1 MPGKINPVMPE
12 MLTMICFQ
20 VVGNDTAISLAT
32 QAGQLELNVMIP
44 TVIHN
49 LLTSIEI
56 LKNGMDVFIRF
67 CVTGIAANKKRCD
80 DYAETSYGIA
90 AALNPYLGYSRAA
103 EVVKES
109 VKTGKTLRQIILERK
124 LLPEK
129 KLKAIL
135 SPVRLTDGGS
145 VLRRKKLTVPKS

>member
-1 MPGKINPVMPE
+1 MPE

-56 LKNGMDVFIRF
+56 LKNGMDVFTRF
-67 CVTGIAANKKRCD
+67 CVVGITANQKQCHQ
-80 DYAETSYGIA
+80 YAETSFGIA
-90 AALNPYLGYSRAA
+90 AALNPYMGYSRAA
-103 EVVKES
+103 EIVKES
-109 VKTGKTLRQIILERK
+109 VRTGKTLREIILERR

-129 KLKAIL
+129 KLKEIL
-135 SPVRLTDGGS
+135 SPE
-145 VLRRKKLTVPKS
+145 KLTIPKSR